1 VLKASGVILQIS
13 EVIGLRVVVENFICV
28 KNIIACSEL
37 CADVDFEMSAVVV
50 KGIDAKYTWEIMRI
64 YRAPNDLILE
74 IERSATPTLPTR
86 NLTKWKY
93 IDGYLKL
100 SKGETN

>member
-1 VLKASGVILQIS
+1 MLKASGVILQIS

-50 KGIDAKYTWEIMRI
+50 KGIDAKFT
-64 YRAPNDLILE
+64 
-74 IERSATPTLPTR
+74 
-86 NLTKWKY
+86 
-93 IDGYLKL
+93 
-100 SKGETN
+100 